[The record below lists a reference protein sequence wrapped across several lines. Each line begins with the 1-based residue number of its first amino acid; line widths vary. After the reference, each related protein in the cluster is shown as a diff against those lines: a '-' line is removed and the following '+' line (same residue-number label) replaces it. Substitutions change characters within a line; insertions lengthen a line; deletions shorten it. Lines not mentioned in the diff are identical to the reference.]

1 MIDKPIYRRLLAAV
15 GEADGDLALSLA
27 LHELSDIFE
36 EFGAEVDKL
45 YLDDPH
51 LNDCSKGYYMA
62 ASWLNSWALEVDY
75 SHGRP

>member
-15 GEADGDLALSLA
+15 GEADGDLALSLT

-36 EFGAEVDKL
+36 EFADELDKL
-45 YLDDPH
+45 YVDDPEKD
-51 LNDCSKGYYMA
+51 NVAKGYLYT

-75 SHGRP
+75 SHGRS